1 MNALVSLLGEEAGK
15 CINCG
20 FCESVCPTLSSSDY
34 RAIYGSRGRVLLGKR
49 VFEEIASNKKTA
61 LRVSD
66 SFYSCL
72 DCYACFQVCPAGV
85 NAGKVSS
92 IMRQIITS
100 RQYTVTNQE
109 KNIAKMIVSVTLKYN
124 SPIGI
129 KASVLW
135 AKDIPFDY
143 SSDTLF
149 YTGTM
154 YQEMP
159 NSKALASLKQ
169 KFSDSMADT
178 FAKFIVKMPSLI
190 KLSAG
195 IYDKNLKDK
204 MDSYLR
210 DIALL
215 LRVAGIKFNYLGSEE
230 PYPGTFLHD
239 LGYINEFKEY
249 ALKVTKL
256 FKEHHIKKIITIDP
270 HTYELLKYVY
280 PEYVPDF
287 DFEVY
292 HYLDFIKKLNF
303 EKDDVVITYHE
314 PCHFV
319 LRDIQ
324 YNVPKEVL
332 ENISTVKMPARN
344 GKSNMCCG
352 GPNEMLYTKLAE
364 SVSNARFLELKGTAA
379 SKIITACPIC
389 YINLAK
395 DESVIDIAS
404 YLKNHLKDI

>member
-1 MNALVSLLGEEAGK
+1 MNTLVSLLGEEAGK

-20 FCESVCPTLSSSDY
+20 FCESVCPTLPSSDY
-34 RAIYGSRGRVLLGKR
+34 RAIYGARGRVALGKK
-49 VFEEIASNKKTA
+49 VFEEISANKKTA
-61 LRVSD
+61 LSISD

-92 IMRQIITS
+92 IMRQLITS
-100 RQYTVTNQE
+100 QQFTVVNQE
-109 KNIAKMIVSVTLKYN
+109 KSVAKMIVSATLKYN
-124 SPIGI
+124 NPIALKSDI
-129 KASVLW
+129 SW
-135 AKDIPFDY
+135 AKGISFNYESDI
-143 SSDTLF
+143 LL
-149 YTGTM
+149 YTGAM
-154 YQEMP
+154 YHLMP
-159 NSKALASLKQ
+159 NSKALSSLKQ
-169 KFSDSMADT
+169 KFGDSMTET
-178 FAKFIVKMPSLI
+178 FAKFIVKMPSLL

-195 IYDKNLKDK
+195 IYDRHLKEK
-204 MDSYLR
+204 MGSYLH

-215 LRVAGIKFNYLGSEE
+215 LTDAGVQFTYLGAEE

-239 LGYINEFKEY
+239 LGYVNEFKQY

-256 FKEHHIKKIITIDP
+256 FRAHRIKRIITVDP

-292 HYLDFIKKLNF
+292 HYLDFIKNLSF
-303 EKDDVVITYHE
+303 EKDDSLITYHE

-319 LRDIQ
+319 LRDIA
-324 YNVPKEVL
+324 YNVPKEIL
-332 ENISTVKMPARN
+332 ENICSLKMPARN

-352 GPNEMLYTKLAE
+352 GPDEMIYTSLSE
-364 SVSNARFLELKGTAA
+364 SVSDARFLELKGTG
-379 SKIITACPIC
+379 SKKIITACPIC

-395 DESVIDIAS
+395 DDSVIDIAG
-404 YLKNHLKDI
+404 YLKGQLKK